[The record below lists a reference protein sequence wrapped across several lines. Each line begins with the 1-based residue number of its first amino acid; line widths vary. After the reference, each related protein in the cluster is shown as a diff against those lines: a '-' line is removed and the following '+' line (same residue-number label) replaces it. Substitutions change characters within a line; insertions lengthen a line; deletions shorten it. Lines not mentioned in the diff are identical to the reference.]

1 VWGSDWNYE
10 LTGRLF
16 TGSIEGRARILR
28 ALDDLGLAAPT
39 DTAPHR
45 IPQARSIDHVA
56 VPAFWT
62 VTAVEHISSIV
73 DGIALSDHDAYVV
86 TIE

>member
-1 VWGSDWNYE
+1 MVWGGDWNHE

-16 TGSIEGRARILR
+16 AGSIEGRARILR

-45 IPQARSIDHVA
+45 IPPARSINHVA

-62 VTAVEHISSIV
+62 RVSGLRRAASFSGGH
-73 DGIALSDHDAYVV
+73 
-86 TIE
+86 